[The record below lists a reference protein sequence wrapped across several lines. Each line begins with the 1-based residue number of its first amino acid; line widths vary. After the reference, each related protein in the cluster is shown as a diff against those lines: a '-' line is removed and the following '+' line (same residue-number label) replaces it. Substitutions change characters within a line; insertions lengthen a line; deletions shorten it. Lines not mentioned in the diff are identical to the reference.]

1 MSQTASPTVET
12 TAWRP
17 SVNPWLIAASVML
30 ATILEVLDTSVA
42 NVAVPHIA
50 GNLSA
55 STDEATWVLTS
66 YLVSNAIV
74 LPMTG
79 WLSGF
84 FGRKRFLIAC
94 IAFFTL
100 ASAACGAATT
110 LGFLIFARVAQGAAG
125 GALQPLSQA
134 ILMESFPPAKRGMA
148 MAVFGLGVV
157 VAPIIGPVLGGWI
170 TDNYSWRWIFFINVP
185 LGALAMLMSQAFV
198 EDPPYLRDAH
208 ENRGGK
214 IDYVGFGVLA
224 IWLGTLQI
232 ILDRGQEDDW
242 FNATWVCWAS
252 LTSVLSLVFLIVW
265 ELRVEHPLVDIRVFR
280 SRNFAMGTL
289 LMTVV
294 GVVLYSTTA
303 LLPLFLQGLMGYP
316 ALNSGMAMSP
326 RGMGAVCSLLVVGA
340 LVSRIDA
347 RLLIG
352 LGFLTLAYAVSG
364 FGNIN
369 LEIAT
374 RNVMWPNVLSG
385 LAMGFIFVPLTITS
399 MGGLPNEQMGNAAGV
414 YNLMRNIG
422 GSIGIAMAT
431 TLVARGTQAHQAL
444 MVGQLSPY
452 RPEFQQYLQSTSGM
466 LSQYSDPASA
476 QQQAYGFLYGALQQQ
491 ANLLAY
497 VDTFRLLAR
506 LCLIC
511 VPIVLLFR
519 KPRARGGPLA
529 AH

>member
-1 MSQTASPTVET
+1 MPPTASPTAET
-12 TAWRP
+12 TVWQP
-17 SVNPWLIAASVML
+17 SVNPWLVAASVML

-42 NVAVPHIA
+42 NVAVPNIA

-79 WLSGF
+79 WLCSF

-94 IAFFTL
+94 IVFFTL

-110 LGFLIFARVAQGAAG
+110 LGFLIFARIAQGAAG
-125 GALQPLSQA
+125 GALQPLSQS

-185 LGALAMLMSQAFV
+185 LGALAIFMSQAFI
-198 EDPPYLRDAH
+198 EDPPYLRDAR
-208 ENRGGK
+208 EKLGGA
-214 IDYVGFGVLA
+214 IDYIGFGALTIGLA
-224 IWLGTLQI
+224 TLQV

-242 FNATWVCWAS
+242 FNASWVCWAS
-252 LTSVLSLVFLIVW
+252 LVSLVSLVFLIVW
-265 ELRVEHPLVDIRVFR
+265 ELRVERPLVDVRVFR
-280 SRNFAMGTL
+280 NRNFAVGTL
-289 LMTVV
+289 LITVV

-316 ALNSGMAMSP
+316 ALNSGMAISP
-326 RGMGAVCSLLVVGA
+326 RGMGAICSLLVVGV

-352 LGFLTLAYAVSG
+352 LGFLILAYSCGG
-364 FGNIN
+364 FGNIT

-385 LAMGFIFVPLTITS
+385 IGMGFIFVPLTTTG
-399 MGGLPNEQMGNAAGV
+399 MGALPNEQMGNAAGV
-414 YNLMRNIG
+414 FNLMRNIG

-431 TLVARGTQAHQAL
+431 TLVARGAQTHQAL
-444 MVGQLSPY
+444 MIGQLSPY
-452 RPEFQQYLQSTSGM
+452 RPEFQQYLQSAAAMLGRNSDPVTAQRQAYGM
-466 LSQYSDPASA
+466 LYGMM
-476 QQQAYGFLYGALQQQ
+476 QQQAALF
-491 ANLLAY
+491 AY
-497 VDTFRLLAR
+497 VDTFRWLALL
-506 LCLIC
+506 
-511 VPIVLLFR
+511 
-519 KPRARGGPLA
+519 
-529 AH
+529 

>member
-1 MSQTASPTVET
+1 
-12 TAWRP
+12 
-17 SVNPWLIAASVML
+17 ML

-94 IAFFTL
+94 IALFTL

-110 LGFLIFARVAQGAAG
+110 LGLLILARVAQGAAG

-148 MAVFGLGVV
+148 MAVFGMGVV

-185 LGALAMLMSQAFV
+185 LGALAVLMSQAFV
-198 EDPPYLRDAH
+198 EDPPYLRDAR
-208 ENRGGK
+208 ENLGGK
-214 IDYVGFGVLA
+214 IDYIGFGALA

-252 LTSVLSLVFLIVW
+252 LVSLVSLVFLIVW

-280 SRNFAMGTL
+280 NRNFAMGTL

-294 GVVLYSTTA
+294 GIVLYSTTA

-326 RGMGAVCSLLVVGA
+326 RGMGAICSLLVVGA

-352 LGFLTLAYAVSG
+352 LGFLILAYAVRRIRKHQPGDCHQERDVAQRS
-364 FGNIN
+364 FGIRPW
-369 LEIAT
+369 ASSSF
-374 RNVMWPNVLSG
+374 P
-385 LAMGFIFVPLTITS
+385 
-399 MGGLPNEQMGNAAGV
+399 
-414 YNLMRNIG
+414 
-422 GSIGIAMAT
+422 
-431 TLVARGTQAHQAL
+431 
-444 MVGQLSPY
+444 SP
-452 RPEFQQYLQSTSGM
+452 
-466 LSQYSDPASA
+466 
-476 QQQAYGFLYGALQQQ
+476 
-491 ANLLAY
+491 
-497 VDTFRLLAR
+497 
-506 LCLIC
+506 
-511 VPIVLLFR
+511 
-519 KPRARGGPLA
+519 
-529 AH
+529 

>member
-1 MSQTASPTVET
+1 MSQTSSPTET

-30 ATILEVLDTSVA
+30 ATVLEVLDTSVA
-42 NVAVPHIA
+42 NVAVPNIA

-66 YLVSNAIV
+66 YLISNAIV

-79 WLSGF
+79 WLSSF

-94 IAFFTL
+94 IALFTL
-100 ASAACGAATT
+100 ASAACGAAAT
-110 LGFLIFARVAQGAAG
+110 LGLLVLARVAQGAAG

-185 LGALAMLMSQAFV
+185 LGAMAVLMSQAFI
-198 EDPPYLRDAH
+198 EDPPYLREAH
-208 ENRGGK
+208 ENRGGM
-214 IDYVGFGVLA
+214 IDYVGFGALA
-224 IWLGTLQI
+224 LWLGTLQI

-252 LTSVLSLVFLIVW
+252 GISLVSMVFLIYW

-280 SRNFAMGTL
+280 NRNFAMGTL

-294 GVVLYSTTA
+294 GIVLYSTTA
-303 LLPLFLQGLMGYP
+303 LLPLFLQTLMDYP
-316 ALNSGMAMSP
+316 ALNSGMAISP
-326 RGMGAVCSLLVVGA
+326 RGMGAVCSLLVVGW

-352 LGFLTLAYAVSG
+352 LGFLILTYAVSE

-369 LEIAT
+369 LEMAT
-374 RNVMWPNVLSG
+374 RNVMWPNVISG

-399 MGGLPNEQMGNAAGV
+399 MGALPNEQMGNAAGV
-414 YNLMRNIG
+414 YNLMRNLG

-431 TLVARGTQAHQAL
+431 TMVARGTQIHQAL
-444 MVGQLSPY
+444 MVGNLSPY
-452 RPEFQQYLQSTSGM
+452 RPEFQQHLQATSGM
-466 LSQYSDPASA
+466 LGQYSDSASA
-476 QQQAYGFLYGALQQQ
+476 LQRAYGFAYGKLQQQ
-491 ANLLAY
+491 ASLFAY
-497 VDTFRLLAR
+497 VDTFRNLAL
-506 LCLIC
+506 LCLVC
-511 VPIVLLFR
+511 VPLVLVFR
-519 KPRARGGPLA
+519 KTKARGGPVA

>member
-1 MSQTASPTVET
+1 
-12 TAWRP
+12 
-17 SVNPWLIAASVML
+17 
-30 ATILEVLDTSVA
+30 
-42 NVAVPHIA
+42 

-79 WLSGF
+79 WLSSF

-94 IAFFTL
+94 ITFFTL

-110 LGFLIFARVAQGAAG
+110 LGFLVFARVAQGAAG

-185 LGALAMLMSQAFV
+185 LGALAVLMSHTFV
-198 EDPPYLRDAH
+198 EDPPYLRHAR
-208 ENRGGK
+208 ENLGGK
-214 IDYVGFGVLA
+214 IDYIGFGALT

-252 LTSVLSLVFLIVW
+252 CISLASLVFLIVW
-265 ELRVEHPLVDIRVFR
+265 ELRVRRPLVDIRVFR
-280 SRNFAMGTL
+280 NRNFAVGTL

-340 LVSRIDA
+340 LVSRLDA

-352 LGFLTLAYAVSG
+352 FGFLILAYAVSE
-364 FGNIN
+364 FGDIN
-369 LEIAT
+369 LEMAT
-374 RNVMWPNVLSG
+374 KNVTWPNILSG
-385 LAMGFIFVPLTITS
+385 LAMGFVFVPLTITS
-399 MGGLPNEQMGNAAGV
+399 MGALPNEQMGNAAGV

-422 GSIGIAMAT
+422 GSVGIAMAT

-452 RPEFQQYLQSTSGM
+452 RPEFQQHLQSATGM

-476 QQQAYGFLYGALQQQ
+476 QQQAYGLLYGTLQQQ
-491 ANLLAY
+491 ANLFAY
-497 VDTFRLLAR
+497 VDTFRWLAL

-511 VPIVLLFR
+511 VPLALLFR
-519 KPRARGGPLA
+519 KTKARGGSVA
-529 AH
+529 VH

>member
-1 MSQTASPTVET
+1 MSQSDSLPATVV
-12 TAWRP
+12 WRP
-17 SVNPWLIAASVML
+17 SVNPWLIAAAVML
-30 ATILEVLDTSVA
+30 ATVLEVLDTSVA
-42 NVAVPHIA
+42 NVAIPNIA

-79 WLSGF
+79 WLASF
-84 FGRKRFLIAC
+84 FGRKRFLIVC
-94 IAFFTL
+94 IIGFTL
-100 ASAACGAATT
+100 ASAACGAAST
-110 LGFLIFARVAQGAAG
+110 LGLLILARIAQGAAG

-148 MAVFGLGVV
+148 MAVFGVGVV

-170 TDNYSWRWIFFINVP
+170 TDNYSWRWIFFLNVP
-185 LGALAMLMSQAFV
+185 LGVLAVLMTQAFI
-198 EDPPYLRDAH
+198 EDPPYLREAH
-208 ENRGGK
+208 ENRGGR

-224 IWLGTLQI
+224 LWLGTLQVV
-232 ILDRGQEDDW
+232 LDRGQEDDW

-252 LTSVLSLVFLIVW
+252 VISVLALSFLLHW
-265 ELRVEHPLVDIRVFR
+265 ERRVAHPLVDLHVFHN
-280 SRNFAMGTL
+280 RNFVMGTL
-289 LMTVV
+289 LITVV
-294 GVVLYSTTA
+294 GVVLYSTIA

-316 ALNSGMAMSP
+316 AFNSGMAMSP
-326 RGMGAVCSLLVVGA
+326 RGMGAICALLMVGL

-352 LGFLTLAYAVSG
+352 LGFLILAYSCIG

-385 LAMGFIFVPLTITS
+385 IGTGFIFVPLTIAS
-399 MGGLPNEQMGNAAGV
+399 MGALPNEQMGNAAGV
-414 YNLMRNIG
+414 FNLMRNIG

-431 TLVARGTQAHQAL
+431 TLVARGTQTHQAL
-444 MVGQLSPY
+444 LVGQLSPY
-452 RPEFQQYLQSTSGM
+452 RPEFQQHLQSATAM
-466 LSQYSDPASA
+466 LGRYSDPVTAR
-476 QQQAYGFLYGALQQQ
+476 QQAYGLDYGMLQQQ
-491 ANLLAY
+491 ANLYAY
-497 VDTFRLLAR
+497 VDTFRWLALLCVA
-506 LCLIC
+506 C
-511 VPIVLLFR
+511 VPLVFLFR
-519 KPRARGGPLA
+519 RVKAKRGPIA